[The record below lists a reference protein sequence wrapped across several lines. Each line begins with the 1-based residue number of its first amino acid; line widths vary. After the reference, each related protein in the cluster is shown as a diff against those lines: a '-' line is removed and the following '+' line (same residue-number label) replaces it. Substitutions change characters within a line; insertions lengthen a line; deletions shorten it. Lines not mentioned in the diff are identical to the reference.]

1 MKKNIKNI
9 GTVLLVM
16 LALTSCNKE
25 KTEDKEPI
33 QKGFV
38 ISNEMMKNTTVV
50 DVHDDYVEDEM
61 SFFGK
66 ISADKN
72 QYIDIYPLVGGNVMS
87 VNVELGDYVHA
98 GQIMATIRS
107 TELAGFQKDLS
118 DARNEVAVAE
128 NNLRV
133 AQDLYAGKLNTEKD
147 VLEAKSLL
155 QKAKDELRRSQ
166 SVSQVYNVKNGSI
179 YNVVA
184 PISGYVVQKNINK
197 DMQLRSDRSENI
209 FDVANTK
216 NVWAIVNI
224 NESDIS
230 KVSLGMKAKVYTLAD
245 PSTVFTG
252 KIDKIFKII
261 DPETNAMQARVVL
274 ENASGQLIP
283 ESKATIKVLKTENQK
298 ALSIPKQALIFDD
311 NRYFVVIFKS
321 QSDVKV
327 QEVRI
332 LKETGEKA
340 YISDGLQND
349 DKVVTANQ
357 LLIYRALTE

>member
-1 MKKNIKNI
+1 
-9 GTVLLVM
+9 M

-50 DVHDDYVEDEM
+50 DVQDDYVEDEM

-133 AQDLYAGKLNTEKD
+133 AQDLYAGN
-147 VLEAKSLL
+147 
-155 QKAKDELRRSQ
+155 
-166 SVSQVYNVKNGSI
+166 
-179 YNVVA
+179 
-184 PISGYVVQKNINK
+184 
-197 DMQLRSDRSENI
+197 
-209 FDVANTK
+209 
-216 NVWAIVNI
+216 
-224 NESDIS
+224 
-230 KVSLGMKAKVYTLAD
+230 
-245 PSTVFTG
+245 
-252 KIDKIFKII
+252 
-261 DPETNAMQARVVL
+261 
-274 ENASGQLIP
+274 
-283 ESKATIKVLKTENQK
+283 
-298 ALSIPKQALIFDD
+298 SIPKKMF
-311 NRYFVVIFKS
+311 
-321 QSDVKV
+321 
-327 QEVRI
+327 
-332 LKETGEKA
+332 
-340 YISDGLQND
+340 
-349 DKVVTANQ
+349 
-357 LLIYRALTE
+357 